1 MHLYPVVKRSQAWS
15 AILCLAFA
23 AFIFNTT
30 EFVPVGLLPNIAAS
44 FDMTVGHT
52 GLLIT
57 IYAWAVSLLSLPLTI
72 ITAKFERK
80 HLLIGLFL
88 LFIASHI
95 LAGFAWSFESLMV
108 ARIGIACAHAVFWA
122 ITTPLAVRLA
132 PSGKKAKA
140 MGFIVAGSS
149 MAIVL
154 GVPIGTMV
162 GQLVGWRITFLCIG
176 VVAFGVMLA
185 LIYLL
190 PKLPSTNTQ
199 SLHNLPS
206 LLRRPVLVHVYILT
220 AIVITGHFT
229 AYTYITPF
237 MHQIGGFDDYF
248 VVILLLCIGLSGI
261 IGSVIFALYA
271 DKYPIILFVYTL
283 ALLAMCLALFYLSSL
298 HSYSAI
304 ALCLVWGTVITI
316 FGMLM
321 QSKVL
326 EIAPDGTDIAM
337 SVYSGIYNIGIGG
350 GALAGSF
357 ILQHLSIAEIGYIG
371 ALFVVFA
378 LLIFVVFSHSLW
390 LNTQKNAQ
398 QVLGQ
403 DKE

>member
-1 MHLYPVVKRSQAWS
+1 MHLYPIIDRSRAWS

-23 AFIFNTT
+23 AFVFNTT

-44 FDMTVGHT
+44 FDMSVAKT

-72 ITAKFERK
+72 LTAKFERK
-80 HLLIGLFL
+80 KLLIFLFV
-88 LFIASHI
+88 LFISSHI
-95 LAGFAWSFESLMV
+95 LAGFAWDFISLMIG
-108 ARIGIACAHAVFWA
+108 RIGIACAHAVFWA

-132 PSGKKAKA
+132 PNGKRAKA

-154 GVPIGTMV
+154 GVPIGTMI

-176 VVAFGVMLA
+176 AVAFAVMLA

-190 PKLPSTNTQ
+190 PTLPSSNTQ
-199 SLHNLPS
+199 SLRNMPS
-206 LLRRPVLVHVYILT
+206 LLRRPALLHIFMLT

-237 MHQIGGFDDYF
+237 MHRIGGFDEQF
-248 VVILLLCIGLSGI
+248 VVFLLLCIGLSGI
-261 IGSVIFALYA
+261 FGSVLFAKYS
-271 DKYPIILFVYTL
+271 DKYPIASFIYTL
-283 ALLAMCLALFYLSSL
+283 ILLALCLVLFYVSAL
-298 HSYSAI
+298 HAYSAI
-304 ALCLVWGTVITI
+304 FLCLVWGTVITM

-326 EIAPDGTDIAM
+326 EVAPDGTDIAM

-350 GALAGSF
+350 GALVGSQV
-357 ILQHLSIAEIGYIG
+357 LVHLTIGEIGYIG
-371 ALFVVFA
+371 ALFVTVA
-378 LLIFVVFSHSLW
+378 LVIFVIWSRHFWISG
-390 LNTQKNAQ
+390 QKNAQ
-398 QVLGQ
+398 
-403 DKE
+403 